1 MDLQSLF
8 DHRVLTPLAVD
19 HMALDWSGGI
29 AVALKALLEL
39 EFPTSRRYL
48 DCPVKTRFSPELGRD
63 LGMKHPWQPL
73 CPSLRASTY

>member
-1 MDLQSLF
+1 MDWQSLF
-8 DHRVLTPLAVD
+8 DHRVLTPLALD

-48 DCPVKTRFSPELGRD
+48 DFPVKTHFSPELGRD